1 MSSVF
6 ALELYLQNL
15 RDSVDASSNS
25 HAILADFNS
34 ALARLEEVK
43 GTLLETRL
51 VEIAGDASEN
61 LPNGLPLPEPVM
73 PETMAPQQ

>member
-1 MSSVF
+1 MSTVF

-15 RDSVDASSNS
+15 RNLVDAMNSSN
-25 HAILADFNS
+25 AILAEYNS

-51 VEIAGDASEN
+51 IEVAGDATEQVPDGLPTPQMN
-61 LPNGLPLPEPVM
+61 LPE
-73 PETMAPQQ
+73 